1 MTKNR
6 HYELEKRVAERPV
19 ELAGAREKSRAVLG
33 AATHVSIIATDTHGL
48 ITVFNHGAEQ
58 MLGYASDEMVGKQSP
73 AIIHLESEVLARGRE
88 LTEEM
93 GKPVQGFD
101 VFVEKAR
108 NGQHEEREWT
118 FVRKDGQTLTVN
130 MAVTAS
136 YDANGTIVG
145 FLGVAMDV
153 TARAKAEKTL
163 RDQALILDLAKD
175 SIFIRDT
182 EDRITYWNQG
192 AQRLY
197 GWRE

>member
-93 GKPVQGFD
+93 GKAG
-101 VFVEKAR
+101 AR
-108 NGQHEEREWT
+108 LRCLCRE
-118 FVRKDGQTLTVN
+118 GP
-130 MAVTAS
+130 
-136 YDANGTIVG
+136 
-145 FLGVAMDV
+145 
-153 TARAKAEKTL
+153 
-163 RDQALILDLAKD
+163 
-175 SIFIRDT
+175 
-182 EDRITYWNQG
+182 
-192 AQRLY
+192 
-197 GWRE
+197 